1 MKCTG
6 DRHYALLPM
15 TVIGAIPVISTVPRL
30 KLIARMTDDVHSIR
44 YRPIGR

>member
-15 TVIGAIPVISTVPRL
+15 TVIGAIPVISTVRRL
-30 KLIARMTDDVHSIR
+30 RDSLIRTYAQVRET
-44 YRPIGR
+44 PN